1 MRVSFPITL
10 NGIEYEVEGDFRP
23 SDMGDRDTP
32 PSGDEWDMD
41 GLYENGV
48 KSDFE
53 PDGFQEDLIWAEAKS
68 VYEVQQGEGPE

>member
-32 PSGDEWDMD
+32 PSGDEWDMESI
-41 GLYENGV
+41 YP
-48 KSDFE
+48 DFD

-68 VYEVQQGEGPE
+68 VYEAQQGEGPE